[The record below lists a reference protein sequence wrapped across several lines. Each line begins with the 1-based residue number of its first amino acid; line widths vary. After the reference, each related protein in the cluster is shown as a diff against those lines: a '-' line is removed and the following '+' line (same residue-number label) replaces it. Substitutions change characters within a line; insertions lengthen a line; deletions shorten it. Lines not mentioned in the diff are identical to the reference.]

1 MPVKIGY
8 WSLRG
13 LGNHIRYLLEYA
25 EEDYK
30 EVRYEWTTSGPNEW
44 FDVKFKSGL
53 DFPNLPW
60 MEDEDIKI
68 SQSGAIIRYLAEKHG
83 LHGKDPKE
91 RATLEMLEAEAHDFH
106 TALAMVVYNPDF
118 DNMKDGL
125 HSSQK
130 TKLEQLESFL
140 GEKKFFGGETP
151 KLPDFHLYEVITIH
165 TTFYFPDDKE
175 KFPKLMAFLQRF
187 EELPKIKA
195 YQASDKFIAKPFF
208 GPAAKWDLK

>member
-13 LGNHIRYLLEYA
+13 LGSHIRYLLEYA
-25 EEDYK
+25 GEDYE
-30 EVRYEWTTSGPNEW
+30 EVRYSQPNEW

-106 TALAMVVYNPDF
+106 MAYARVVYNPDF
-118 DNMKDGL
+118 DNLKEGL

-151 KLPDFHLYEVITIH
+151 KLPDFHLYEIITIH
-165 TTFYFPDDKE
+165 TVLFPDYKE
-175 KFPKLMAFLQRF
+175 KFPKLMAYLQRF

-195 YQASDKFIAKPFF
+195 HLASDKFIAKPFN
-208 GPAAKWDLK
+208 GPSAKWDLKWK